1 MNRGFA
7 IFLIVIVGC
16 GLFGWREYERQIREK
31 LYQNR
36 IKVKMQQEQQNKSR
50 SMK

>member
-16 GLFGWREYERQIREK
+16 GLFGWREYERQMREK

-36 IKVKMQQEQQNKSR
+36 IKVKMQQEQQKQEQIN
-50 SMK
+50 